1 MCRGYRVRYE
11 VVQKE
16 GTLKSDRYGL
26 RFLSIFY
33 VASDLGQALGFSDPQ
48 FPIL

>member
-16 GTLKSDRYGL
+16 GTLESDRYGS

-33 VASDLGQALGFSDPQ
+33 MLSDLGQALEF
-48 FPIL
+48 L